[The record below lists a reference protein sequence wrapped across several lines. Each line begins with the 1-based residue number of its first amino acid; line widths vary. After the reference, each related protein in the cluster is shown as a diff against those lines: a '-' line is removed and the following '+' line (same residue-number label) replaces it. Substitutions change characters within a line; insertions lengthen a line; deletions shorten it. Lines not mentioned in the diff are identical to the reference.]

1 MKIDAKPDEVVTS
14 ALATANYI
22 AEENSQASVY
32 MLGGNGLRTALT
44 DAGLTVKKMRM

>member
-1 MKIDAKPDEVVTS
+1 MNIDAKPEEVVTS

-22 AEENSQASVY
+22 SDEKSDATVY

-44 DAGLTVKKMRM
+44 EVD